1 MRITIAGCGAMGL
14 YYGACLVRS
23 GARVGFLATENTRRA
38 IEAHGIILREGD
50 NEFRISEP
58 CVHTDPAL
66 LAPADL
72 LLLTTKA
79 MAVPCIGPA
88 LGFMLSDEGVIL
100 TTQNGVSAPEIVS
113 RYAGDDRVLAAA
125 CRLIVERVDRHTV
138 VHRSVPPS
146 MRVGSWAARAE
157 PSCLDALRTA
167 GVEIEW
173 TGNIRA
179 ELWRKLAFVSSVGV
193 MGAITRGTLGAYR
206 DTASERPTLAALVG
220 EACAVAH
227 ASGVGITD
235 PDREAEDIMAFID
248 TLSADATFSMQR
260 DLEAGRESELDAQLG
275 EIVRRGHTLRVRVP
289 VSQRCLR
296 TLESNPREV
305 TP

>member
-1 MRITIAGCGAMGL
+1 MQITIVGCGAMGL
-14 YYGACLVRS
+14 YYGACLMRS
-23 GARVGFLATENTRRA
+23 GAMVGFLATENTRRA
-38 IEAHGIILREGD
+38 IEARGIILREGD
-50 NEFRISEP
+50 NEFHISEP

-66 LAPADL
+66 LPPADL

-88 LGFMLSDEGVIL
+88 LGFMLSNEGVIL
-100 TTQNGVSAPEIVS
+100 TTQNGVSTPEIVS
-113 RYAGDDRVLAAA
+113 QYVGDDRVLAAA
-125 CRLIVERVDRHTV
+125 CRLIVERVDHRTV

-146 MRVGSWAARAE
+146 MHVGSWSARVKPA
-157 PSCLDALRTA
+157 CLDVLRVA

-173 TGNIRA
+173 TTNVRA

-193 MGAITRGTLGAYR
+193 MGALTRSTLGAYR
-206 DTASERPTLAALVG
+206 DTASGRSTLTALVR

-227 ASGVGITD
+227 ASSVGITD
-235 PDREAEDIMAFID
+235 PDREVEDIMAFID

-260 DLEAGRESELDAQLG
+260 DLEAEHESELDAQLG
-275 EIVRRGHTLRVRVP
+275 EIVRRGHTLGVSVP

>member
-23 GARVGFLATENTRRA
+23 GARVRFLATERTRRA
-38 IEAHGIILREGD
+38 IEANGIILREHD
-50 NEFRISEP
+50 IDYRIAQPHVES
-58 CVHTDPAL
+58 DPSAMTR
-66 LAPADL
+66 ADL
-72 LLLTTKA
+72 VLLTTKA

-88 LGFMLSDEGVIL
+88 LAYILDEHGFVL
-100 TTQNGVSAPEIVS
+100 TTQNGVDAPEIVA
-113 RYAGDDRVLAAA
+113 RHVGDDRVLGAA

-206 DTASERPTLAALVG
+206 DTASGRPTLAALVG